1 MIFGEHIFSAK
12 LTQVR
17 VAINGEL
24 QSINP
29 ASVGMAEQ
37 VRTNQFIDDDTDKDG
52 FIVIST
58 NKYNQVT
65 CRNLRTGFEIV
76 RYIKDFKKNY
86 IFNQKLTDEQT
97 IKDIIE

>member
-1 MIFGEHIFSAK
+1 MFIKRGDVY
-12 LTQVR
+12 LR
-17 VAINGEL
+17 VKSEKYSDIN
-24 QSINP
+24 
-29 ASVGMAEQ
+29 
-37 VRTNQFIDDDTDKDG
+37 TDKDG